1 MSHIIDAIVQ
11 NSKGFNFPQLLSI
24 GIFVL
29 NLQTRHIK
37 EQPIKVAT
45 LLLDHQ
51 WLEVIYKHG

>member
-1 MSHIIDAIVQ
+1 
-11 NSKGFNFPQLLSI
+11 
-24 GIFVL
+24 
-29 NLQTRHIK
+29 LQTRHIK